1 MIQMLEWAD
10 KDLKAAIITILSE
23 VEENKLII
31 NENIGKLNRK
41 IEINRNSRK

>member
-1 MIQMLEWAD
+1 M
-10 KDLKAAIITILSE
+10 KAAIITILSE